1 LGQQV
6 ENMTQANLER
16 VRILRQQI
24 ISETEYGFADWR
36 LVQKL
41 LDELIINHQQYKYFA
56 AKGNITLY
64 Q

>member
-1 LGQQV
+1 
-6 ENMTQANLER
+6 MTQANLER

-24 ISETEYGFADWR
+24 IAETKYGLADWS

-41 LDELIINHQQYKYFA
+41 LDELMINHQQYKHFA
-56 AKGNITLY
+56 AQENMALY

>member
-1 LGQQV
+1 
-6 ENMTQANLER
+6 MTQANLER

-24 ISETEYGFADWR
+24 IAETKYGLADWS

-41 LDELIINHQQYKYFA
+41 LDELIINHRQYKYFA
-56 AKGNITLY
+56 AKENISLY